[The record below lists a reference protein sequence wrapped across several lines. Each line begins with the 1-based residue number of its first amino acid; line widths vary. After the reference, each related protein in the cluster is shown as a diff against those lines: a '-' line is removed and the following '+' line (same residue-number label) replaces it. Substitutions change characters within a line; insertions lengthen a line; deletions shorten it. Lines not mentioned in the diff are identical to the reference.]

1 LTLRERDKIYFDPK
15 ADRGSSNINYYQKV
29 LKKKK
34 TNRGDK
40 NFRRDGSVE
49 MVEKFNEKANA
60 LAREYWRLQEI
71 TAENTGGNRLEEIEK
86 LLEKGIGGKLKD
98 QLEVEAK
105 RLRKEVDDISGAF
118 MKLEEIEKEILEM
131 TAELAPNLDL
141 FEDDFFPYDSEHEPI
156 SEEYFSALTNLFFS
170 APSPSI
176 QFKVATFSKDGIKVD
191 LADESSSL
199 EVLGYV
205 IMMIQETAKQMLGME
220 NTIDKCCEL
229 LKQNEYAFIVLGTLL
244 KEGRRLGMKEIKE
257 ISHRED
263 REHRELVG
271 DALYDK
277 DLVTGI
283 AYLVGDGWEYSLMKE
298 YDDKYEAT
306 DFGETVWRSCNAK
319 ASEDERKRERIGI
332 SNSSLNIHKILKF
345 LKK

>member
-1 LTLRERDKIYFDPK
+1 
-15 ADRGSSNINYYQKV
+15 
-29 LKKKK
+29 
-34 TNRGDK
+34 
-40 NFRRDGSVE
+40 

-60 LAREYWRLQEI
+60 LAHEYWRLKEI
-71 TAENTGGNRLEEIEK
+71 TAEGAGGNRLEEIEK

-98 QLEVEAK
+98 QLEAEAK
-105 RLRKEVDDISGAF
+105 RLRKEMDDISGAF

-156 SEEYFSALTNLFFS
+156 SEEFCSALTNLFFS

-176 QFKVATFSKDGIKVD
+176 QFKVATFSKEGIKVN
-191 LADESSSL
+191 LADERSSL

-229 LKQNEYAFIVLGTLL
+229 LKRNEYAFIVLGTLL

-263 REHRELVG
+263 KEYKELVR
-271 DALYDK
+271 DIYDK
-277 DLVTGI
+277 ELVNGI

-298 YDDKYEAT
+298 YDGKYEAT
-306 DFGETVWRSCNAK
+306 DFGEIVWRICNAK
-319 ASEDERKRERIGI
+319 ASEGEGKMERTGI
-332 SNSSLNIHKILKF
+332 SNSRLNIHKILKF
-345 LKK
+345 FKK

>member
-1 LTLRERDKIYFDPK
+1 
-15 ADRGSSNINYYQKV
+15 
-29 LKKKK
+29 
-34 TNRGDK
+34 
-40 NFRRDGSVE
+40 

-60 LAREYWRLQEI
+60 LAHEYWRLKEI
-71 TAENTGGNRLEEIEK
+71 TAEGAGGNRLEEIEK

-98 QLEVEAK
+98 QLEAEAK
-105 RLRKEVDDISGAF
+105 RLRKEMDDISGAF

-156 SEEYFSALTNLFFS
+156 SEEFFSALTNLFFS

-176 QFKVATFSKDGIKVD
+176 QFKVATFSKEGIKVN
-191 LADESSSL
+191 LADERSSL

-229 LKQNEYAFIVLGTLL
+229 LKRNEYAFIVLETLL

-263 REHRELVG
+263 KEYKELVR
-271 DALYDK
+271 DIYDK
-277 DLVTGI
+277 ELVNGI

-298 YDDKYEAT
+298 YDGKYEAT
-306 DFGETVWRSCNAK
+306 DFGEIVWRICNAK
-319 ASEDERKRERIGI
+319 ASEGKMERTGI
-332 SNSSLNIHKILKF
+332 SNPSLNIHKILKF

>member
-1 LTLRERDKIYFDPK
+1 
-15 ADRGSSNINYYQKV
+15 
-29 LKKKK
+29 
-34 TNRGDK
+34 
-40 NFRRDGSVE
+40 

-60 LAREYWRLQEI
+60 LAHEYWRLKEI
-71 TAENTGGNRLEEIEK
+71 TAEGAGGNRLEEIEK
-86 LLEKGIGGKLKD
+86 LLAKGIGGKLKD
-98 QLEVEAK
+98 QLEAEAK

-118 MKLEEIEKEILEM
+118 MKLEEVEKEILEM

-141 FEDDFFPYDSEHEPI
+141 FEDDFFPYDSDHEPI
-156 SEEYFSALTNLFFS
+156 SEEFFSALTNLFFG

-176 QFKVATFSKDGIKVD
+176 LFKVAKFSKDGIKVN
-191 LADESSSL
+191 LAGERSSL

-257 ISHRED
+257 IAHRED
-263 REHRELVG
+263 KEYKELVR
-271 DALYDK
+271 DIYDK
-277 DLVTGI
+277 ELVNGI
-283 AYLVGDGWEYSLMKE
+283 AYLLGDGWEYSLMKE

-306 DFGETVWRSCNAK
+306 DFGEVVWRICNAK
-319 ASEDERKRERIGI
+319 ASEDEGMMKRTGI

-345 LKK
+345 FKK

>member
-1 LTLRERDKIYFDPK
+1 
-15 ADRGSSNINYYQKV
+15 
-29 LKKKK
+29 
-34 TNRGDK
+34 
-40 NFRRDGSVE
+40 

-60 LAREYWRLQEI
+60 LAHEYWRLQEI
-71 TAENTGGNRLEEIEK
+71 TAEGAGGNRLEEIEK

-118 MKLEEIEKEILEM
+118 MKLGEIEKEILEM

-156 SEEYFSALTNLFFS
+156 SEEFFSALTNLFFG

-191 LADESSSL
+191 LAYGRSSL

-244 KEGRRLGMKEIKE
+244 KEGRRLGMKEIRE

-263 REHRELVG
+263 KEYKELVR
-271 DALYDK
+271 DIYDK
-277 DLVTGI
+277 ELVNGI
-283 AYLVGDGWEYSLMKE
+283 AYLVGDGWEYNLIKE

-306 DFGETVWRSCNAK
+306 DFGEMVWRICNAK
-319 ASEDERKRERIGI
+319 TSEDEGKMKRVGI
-332 SNSSLNIHKILKF
+332 SNSSLNIHNILKF

>member
-1 LTLRERDKIYFDPK
+1 
-15 ADRGSSNINYYQKV
+15 
-29 LKKKK
+29 
-34 TNRGDK
+34 
-40 NFRRDGSVE
+40 

-60 LAREYWRLQEI
+60 LAHEYWRLQEI
-71 TAENTGGNRLEEIEK
+71 TAESAGGNRLEEIEK

-156 SEEYFSALTNLFFS
+156 SEEFFFALTNLFFG

-176 QFKVATFSKDGIKVD
+176 QFKVATFSKEGIKVN
-191 LADESSSL
+191 LADERSSL

-263 REHRELVG
+263 KEYKELVR
-271 DALYDK
+271 DIYDK
-277 DLVTGI
+277 ELVNGV

-306 DFGETVWRSCNAK
+306 DFGEMVWRICNAK
-319 ASEDERKRERIGI
+319 TSEDEGKMKKVGI

-345 LKK
+345 FKK

>member
-1 LTLRERDKIYFDPK
+1 
-15 ADRGSSNINYYQKV
+15 
-29 LKKKK
+29 
-34 TNRGDK
+34 
-40 NFRRDGSVE
+40 

-60 LAREYWRLQEI
+60 LAHEYWRLKEI
-71 TAENTGGNRLEEIEK
+71 TAEGAGGNRLEEIEK

-98 QLEVEAK
+98 QLEAEAK
-105 RLRKEVDDISGAF
+105 RLRKEMDDISGAF

-156 SEEYFSALTNLFFS
+156 SEEFCSALTNLFFS

-176 QFKVATFSKDGIKVD
+176 QFKVATFSKEGIKVN
-191 LADESSSL
+191 LADERSSL

-229 LKQNEYAFIVLGTLL
+229 LKRDEYAFIVLGTLL

-263 REHRELVG
+263 KEYKELVR
-271 DALYDK
+271 DIYDK
-277 DLVTGI
+277 ELVNGI

-298 YDDKYEAT
+298 YDGKYEAT
-306 DFGETVWRSCNAK
+306 DFGEIVWRICNAK
-319 ASEDERKRERIGI
+319 ASEDEGKMKRTGI

-345 LKK
+345 FKK

>member
-1 LTLRERDKIYFDPK
+1 
-15 ADRGSSNINYYQKV
+15 
-29 LKKKK
+29 
-34 TNRGDK
+34 
-40 NFRRDGSVE
+40 

-60 LAREYWRLQEI
+60 LAHEYWRLKEI
-71 TAENTGGNRLEEIEK
+71 TAEGAGGNRLEEIEK

-156 SEEYFSALTNLFFS
+156 SEEFISALTNLFFGT
-170 APSPSI
+170 PSPSI
-176 QFKVATFSKDGIKVD
+176 QFKVATFSKEGIKVN
-191 LADESSSL
+191 LADERSSL

-205 IMMIQETAKQMLGME
+205 IMMIQENAKQMLGME

-263 REHRELVG
+263 KEYKELVR
-271 DALYDK
+271 DIYDK
-277 DLVTGI
+277 ELVNGI

-306 DFGETVWRSCNAK
+306 DFGEMVWRICNAK
-319 ASEDERKRERIGI
+319 ASEDEGKMKRTCI
-332 SNSSLNIHKILKF
+332 SNSRLNIHKILKF
-345 LKK
+345 FKK

>member
-1 LTLRERDKIYFDPK
+1 
-15 ADRGSSNINYYQKV
+15 
-29 LKKKK
+29 
-34 TNRGDK
+34 
-40 NFRRDGSVE
+40 

-60 LAREYWRLQEI
+60 LAHEYWRLKEI
-71 TAENTGGNRLEEIEK
+71 TAEGAGGNRLEDIEK

-156 SEEYFSALTNLFFS
+156 SEEFISALTDLFFGT
-170 APSPSI
+170 PSPSI
-176 QFKVATFSKDGIKVD
+176 QFKVATFSKEGIKIN
-191 LADESSSL
+191 LADERSSL

-263 REHRELVG
+263 KEYKELVR
-271 DALYDK
+271 DIYDK
-277 DLVTGI
+277 ELVNGI

-306 DFGETVWRSCNAK
+306 DFGEMVWRICNAK
-319 ASEDERKRERIGI
+319 ASEDEGKMKRTGI

-345 LKK
+345 FKK

>member
-1 LTLRERDKIYFDPK
+1 
-15 ADRGSSNINYYQKV
+15 
-29 LKKKK
+29 
-34 TNRGDK
+34 
-40 NFRRDGSVE
+40 

-60 LAREYWRLQEI
+60 LAHEYWRLKEI
-71 TAENTGGNRLEEIEK
+71 TAEGAGGNRLEEIEK

-156 SEEYFSALTNLFFS
+156 SEEFISALTNLFFGT
-170 APSPSI
+170 PSPSI
-176 QFKVATFSKDGIKVD
+176 QFKVATFSKEGIKVN
-191 LADESSSL
+191 LADERSSL

-263 REHRELVG
+263 KEYKELVR
-271 DALYDK
+271 DIYDK
-277 DLVTGI
+277 ELVNGI

-306 DFGETVWRSCNAK
+306 DFGEMVWRSCNAK
-319 ASEDERKRERIGI
+319 ASEDEGKMKRTGI

-345 LKK
+345 FKK

>member
-1 LTLRERDKIYFDPK
+1 
-15 ADRGSSNINYYQKV
+15 
-29 LKKKK
+29 
-34 TNRGDK
+34 
-40 NFRRDGSVE
+40 

-60 LAREYWRLQEI
+60 LAHEYWRLKEI
-71 TAENTGGNRLEEIEK
+71 TAEGAGGNRLEEIEK

-98 QLEVEAK
+98 QLEAEAK
-105 RLRKEVDDISGAF
+105 RLRKEMDDISGAF

-156 SEEYFSALTNLFFS
+156 SEEFCSALTNLFFS

-176 QFKVATFSKDGIKVD
+176 QFKVATFSKEGIKVN
-191 LADESSSL
+191 LADERSSL

-229 LKQNEYAFIVLGTLL
+229 LKRDEYAFIVLGTLL

-263 REHRELVG
+263 KEYKELVR
-271 DALYDK
+271 DIYDK
-277 DLVTGI
+277 ELVNGI

-298 YDDKYEAT
+298 YDGKYEAT
-306 DFGETVWRSCNAK
+306 DFGEIVWRICNAK
-319 ASEDERKRERIGI
+319 ASEGEGKMERTGI
-332 SNSSLNIHKILKF
+332 SNSRLNIHKILKF
-345 LKK
+345 FKK